1 MIDLAKVGLKD
12 FTRSAK
18 ILIITN
24 TIYAFVLPVID
35 IFVASYIMRN
45 SNDPSKVILYQLA
58 IYVGIPITFLIN
70 GYLLNKINIKRLFSL
85 GMLLSGVSMVF
96 MMSLKE
102 INYFGLVGAGLIM
115 GMSFGL
121 YWANRDYLVLSTTQ
135 DRTRNFYYGLETF
148 IYTIIASTVPFLIGW
163 YLMKGHGNSES
174 ISNEAVNS
182 GYRVITTIVFL
193 ITLLASIVFHL
204 GTYEKPKSEKFIYFK
219 FHKLWK
225 KMIQL
230 SVLKGLA
237 QGFIVTA
244 PAMLMMKFFH
254 SEGALGTAISIGAII
269 AAVIMLILGKY
280 SKPKHR
286 LVIFSVGLISFFLAS
301 FFNGLLFNTTGVILF
316 MFLLLMARPI
326 LDIAYFPIQLKVID
340 ILSKLE
346 NRNEFSYILNHEFGL
361 FVGRFI
367 GASTFLIIA
376 FFINADIALRY
387 ALLIIGSLQL
397 LSIIIAKQLLKQQST
412 LEKELLEKEL
422 LNKEPIVEDK
432 VITNPISVK

>member
-1 MIDLAKVGLKD
+1 MLDLAKVGWKD

-24 TIYAFVLPVID
+24 VIYAFVLPVID

-45 SNDPSKVILYQLA
+45 SNDPSKVIFYQMA
-58 IYVGIPITFLIN
+58 IYTGIPITFFIN
-70 GYLLNKINIKRLFSL
+70 GFLLNRINIKRLFSL
-85 GMLLSGVSMVF
+85 GMLLSGISMVF
-96 MMSLKE
+96 MMSLNE

-121 YWANRDYLVLSTTQ
+121 YWANRDYLVLATTK

-148 IYTIIASTVPFLIGW
+148 FYTIIAAVVPVMIGW
-163 YLMKGHGNSES
+163 YLMNGNGST
-174 ISNEAVNS
+174 NAGVNS
-182 GYRVITTIVFL
+182 GYKVVTAIVFVITI
-193 ITLLASIVFHL
+193 IASIVFHF
-204 GTYEKPKSEKFIYFK
+204 GKYEKPKSEKFLYFK

-225 KMIQL
+225 KMLQL
-230 SVLKGLA
+230 ALLKGLA

-254 SEGALGTAISIGAII
+254 SEGALGTAISIGAVI

-286 LVIFSVGLISFFLAS
+286 LIIFSVGLIAFFLAS
-301 FFNGLLFNTTGVILF
+301 FFNGLLFNSVGVIIF
-316 MFLLLMARPI
+316 MFLLLVARPV
-326 LDIAYFPIQLKVID
+326 LDISYFPIQLKVID
-340 ILSKLE
+340 VLSKIE

-361 FVGRFI
+361 FVGRLI
-367 GASTFLIIA
+367 GASTFLVIA

-387 ALLIIGSLQL
+387 ALLIIGVLQL
-397 LSIIIAKQLLKQQST
+397 LSIIIAKQLLKQQEI
-412 LEKELLEKEL
+412 LENEHA
-422 LNKEPIVEDK
+422 
-432 VITNPISVK
+432 

>member
-1 MIDLAKVGLKD
+1 MIDLAKVGLRD
-12 FTRSAK
+12 FSRNAK

-24 TIYAFVLPVID
+24 AIYAFVLPVID

-58 IYVGIPITFLIN
+58 IYVGIPITFYIN
-70 GYLLNKINIKRLFSL
+70 GYLLNKINIKSLFSL
-85 GMLLSGVSMVF
+85 GMLLSGISMVF
-96 MMSLKE
+96 MMSLDQ
-102 INYFGLVGAGLIM
+102 INYFGLIAAGLIM

-121 YWANRDYLVLSTTQ
+121 YWANRDYLVLSTTK

-148 IYTIIASTVPFLIGW
+148 IYTIIASIVPVLIGW
-163 YLMKGHGNSES
+163 YLMKGHSTSDLG
-174 ISNEAVNS
+174 SNEAINS
-182 GYRVITTIVFL
+182 SYRVITSVVFIITI
-193 ITLLASIVFHL
+193 IASIVFHF
-204 GTYEKPKSEKFIYFK
+204 GNYEKPKSEKFLYFK

-225 KMIQL
+225 KMIHL
-230 SVLKGLA
+230 SILKGLA

-254 SEGALGTAISIGAII
+254 SEGALGSAISIGAVI
-269 AAVIMLILGKY
+269 AAVIMLLLGKY

-286 LVIFSVGLISFFLAS
+286 LIIFSFGLISFFLAS
-301 FFNGLLFNTTGVILF
+301 FFNGLLFNELGVILF
-316 MFLLLMARPI
+316 MFLLLIARPI

-340 ILSKLE
+340 LLSKLE

-367 GASTFLIIA
+367 GASTFLVIA
-376 FFINADIALRY
+376 YFINTDIALRY

-397 LSIIIAKQLLKQQST
+397 LSIVIAKQLLRDQKI
-412 LEKELLEKEL
+412 LENELLEKE
-422 LNKEPIVEDK
+422 K
-432 VITNPISVK
+432 VTTKNINS

>member
-1 MIDLAKVGLKD
+1 MLDLAKVGWKD

-24 TIYAFVLPVID
+24 IIYAFVLPVID

-45 SNDPSKVILYQLA
+45 SNDPSKVIFYQMA
-58 IYVGIPITFLIN
+58 IYTGIPITFFIN
-70 GYLLNKINIKRLFSL
+70 GFLLNRINIKRLFSL
-85 GMLLSGVSMVF
+85 GMLLSGISMVF

-121 YWANRDYLVLSTTQ
+121 YWANRDYLVLATTK

-148 IYTIIASTVPFLIGW
+148 FYTIIAAVVPVMIGW
-163 YLMKGHGNSES
+163 YLMNGNGST
-174 ISNEAVNS
+174 NEGVNS
-182 GYRVITTIVFL
+182 GYKVVTVIVFI
-193 ITLLASIVFHL
+193 ITIIASIVFHF
-204 GTYEKPKSEKFIYFK
+204 GKYEKPKSEKFLYFK

-225 KMIQL
+225 KMFQL
-230 SVLKGLA
+230 ALLKGLA

-254 SEGALGTAISIGAII
+254 SEGALGTAISIGAVI

-280 SKPKHR
+280 SQPKHR
-286 LVIFSVGLISFFLAS
+286 LIIFSVGLIAFFLAS
-301 FFNGLLFNTTGVILF
+301 FFNGLLFNSVGVIIF
-316 MFLLLMARPI
+316 MFLLLIARPV

-340 ILSKLE
+340 VLSKIE

-361 FVGRFI
+361 FVGRLI
-367 GASTFLIIA
+367 GASTFLVIA

-387 ALLIIGSLQL
+387 ALLIIGVLQL
-397 LSIIIAKQLLKQQST
+397 LSIIIAKQLLKQQEI
-412 LEKELLEKEL
+412 LEKETSEKEKL
-422 LNKEPIVEDK
+422 IELI
-432 VITNPISVK
+432 

>member
-1 MIDLAKVGLKD
+1 MLDLAKVGWKD

-24 TIYAFVLPVID
+24 VIYAFVLPVID

-45 SNDPSKVILYQLA
+45 SNDPSKVIFYQMA
-58 IYVGIPITFLIN
+58 IYTGIPITFFIN
-70 GYLLNKINIKRLFSL
+70 GFLLNRINIKRLFSL
-85 GMLLSGVSMVF
+85 GMLLSGISMVF

-121 YWANRDYLVLSTTQ
+121 YWANRDYLVLATTK

-148 IYTIIASTVPFLIGW
+148 FYTIIASVVPVMIGW
-163 YLMKGHGNSES
+163 YLMNGNGST
-174 ISNEAVNS
+174 NEGVNS
-182 GYRVITTIVFL
+182 GYKVVTAIVFI
-193 ITLLASIVFHL
+193 ITIIASIVFHF
-204 GTYEKPKSEKFIYFK
+204 GKYEKPKSEKFLYFK

-225 KMIQL
+225 KMLQL
-230 SVLKGLA
+230 ALLKGLA

-254 SEGALGTAISIGAII
+254 SEGALGTAISIGAVI

-286 LVIFSVGLISFFLAS
+286 LIIFSVGLIAFFLAS
-301 FFNGLLFNTTGVILF
+301 FFNGLLFNSVGVIIF
-316 MFLLLMARPI
+316 MFLLLVARPV
-326 LDIAYFPIQLKVID
+326 LDISYFPIQLKVID
-340 ILSKLE
+340 VLSKIE

-361 FVGRFI
+361 FVGRLI
-367 GASTFLIIA
+367 GAGTFLVIA

-387 ALLIIGSLQL
+387 ALLIIGVLQL
-397 LSIIIAKQLLKQQST
+397 LSIIIAKQLLKQQET
-412 LEKELLEKEL
+412 LENE
-422 LNKEPIVEDK
+422 NA
-432 VITNPISVK
+432 

>member
-1 MIDLAKVGLKD
+1 MIDLARVGLKD

-58 IYVGIPITFLIN
+58 IYVGIPITFFIN

-96 MMSLKE
+96 MMSLDE
-102 INYFGLVGAGLIM
+102 INYFGLISAGLIM

-121 YWANRDYLVLSTTQ
+121 YWANRDYLVLATTK

-148 IYTIIASTVPFLIGW
+148 IYTIIASTVPVLIGW
-163 YLMKGHGNSES
+163 YLMKGNSDS
-174 ISNEAVNS
+174 GIGSNDAVNS
-182 GYRVITTIVFL
+182 GYRVITSIVFI
-193 ITLLASIVFHL
+193 ITIIASIVFHF
-204 GTYEKPKSEKFIYFK
+204 GTYEKPKSEKFLYFK

-225 KMIQL
+225 KMLQL

-244 PAMLMMKFFH
+244 PAMLMMKFFN
-254 SEGALGTAISIGAII
+254 SEGALGSAISIGAVI
-269 AAVIMLILGKY
+269 AAVIMLLLGKY

-286 LVIFSVGLISFFLAS
+286 LIIFSIGLICFFLAS

-316 MFLLLMARPI
+316 MFLLLIARPV

-340 ILSKLE
+340 VLSKIE

-361 FVGRFI
+361 FVGRFL
-367 GASTFLIIA
+367 GAGTFLVLA

-387 ALLIIGSLQL
+387 ALLIIGILQL
-397 LSIIIAKQLLKQQST
+397 LSIVIAKQLLKQQET
-412 LEKELLEKEL
+412 LEKETLEKGTVV
-422 LNKEPIVEDK
+422 KEIVFKKTVMPQE
-432 VITNPISVK
+432 NA

>member
-1 MIDLAKVGLKD
+1 MIDLARVGLRD
-12 FTRSAK
+12 FSRNAK

-24 TIYAFVLPVID
+24 AIYAFVLPVID

-58 IYVGIPITFLIN
+58 IYVGIPITFYIN
-70 GYLLNKINIKRLFSL
+70 GYLLNKVNIKSLFSL
-85 GMLLSGVSMVF
+85 GMLLSGISMVF
-96 MMSLKE
+96 MMSLDQ
-102 INYFGLVGAGLIM
+102 INYFGLIAAGLIM

-121 YWANRDYLVLSTTQ
+121 YWANRDYLVLSTTK

-148 IYTIIASTVPFLIGW
+148 IYTIIASIVPVMIGW
-163 YLMKGHGNSES
+163 YLMKGHSAADVG
-174 ISNEAVNS
+174 SNEAINS
-182 GYRVITTIVFL
+182 SYRVITGVVFIITI
-193 ITLLASIVFHL
+193 IASIVFHF
-204 GTYEKPKSEKFIYFK
+204 GDYEKPKSEKFLYFK

-225 KMIQL
+225 KMIHL
-230 SVLKGLA
+230 SILKGLA

-254 SEGALGTAISIGAII
+254 SEGALGSAISIGAVI
-269 AAVIMLILGKY
+269 AAVIMLLLGKY

-286 LVIFSVGLISFFLAS
+286 LIIFSFGLICFFLAS
-301 FFNGLLFNTTGVILF
+301 FFNALLFNELGVILF
-316 MFLLLMARPI
+316 MFLLLIARPI

-361 FVGRFI
+361 FIGRFI
-367 GASTFLIIA
+367 GASTFLVIA
-376 FFINADIALRY
+376 YFINTDIALRY

-397 LSIIIAKQLLKQQST
+397 LSIVITKQLLKDQKT
-412 LEKELLEKEL
+412 LENEISEKETL
-422 LNKEPIVEDK
+422 TTQDIN
-432 VITNPISVK
+432 S